1 MNIKKQLGSKI
12 KRLRQKKGYTQ
23 EQLAEKMGIATR
35 TLSGIE
41 IGENFVTAETLEKV
55 LDVLEVSGSELF
67 AFDHL
72 KPKEDLIN
80 ESVSEL
86 HSIEDRDKIE
96 IIYKIVKATMN
107 D

>member
-1 MNIKKQLGSKI
+1 M
-12 KRLRQKKGYTQ
+12 RQKRGFTQ

-55 LDVLEVSGSELF
+55 LDVLDVSGSELF

-72 KPKEDLIN
+72 KPQEELVDEIISDLHGIK
-80 ESVSEL
+80 
-86 HSIEDRDKIE
+86 DREKIE
-96 IIYKIVKATMN
+96 TIYKIVKATIN
-107 D
+107 E

>member
-12 KRLRQKKGYTQ
+12 KRLRQKRGLTQ
-23 EQLAEKMGIATR
+23 EQLAEQIGIATR

-55 LDVLEVSGSELF
+55 FDVLNISSTELF
-67 AFDHL
+67 AFDHI
-72 KPKEDLIN
+72 KPKEELIN
-80 ESVSEL
+80 EIVSDL
-86 HSIEDRDKIE
+86 KNLEDRDKIE
-96 IIYKIVKATMN
+96 TIYKIIKATIN

>member
-12 KRLRQKKGYTQ
+12 KRLRQKRGLTQ
-23 EQLAEKMGIATR
+23 EQLAEQIGIATR

-55 LDVLEVSGSELF
+55 FDVLNISSTELF
-67 AFDHL
+67 AFDHI
-72 KPKEDLIN
+72 KPKEELIN
-80 ESVSEL
+80 EIVSDL
-86 HSIEDRDKIE
+86 KTLNDREKIE
-96 IIYKIVKATMN
+96 TIYKIIKATIN

>member
-12 KRLRQKKGYTQ
+12 KRLRQKRGYTQ
-23 EQLAEKMGIATR
+23 EQLAEQIGIATR

-41 IGENFVTAETLEKV
+41 IGENFVTADTLEKV
-55 LDVLEVSGSELF
+55 FDVLNVTSTELF

-72 KPKEDLIN
+72 RPNEELIKEIVDDLQGLKN
-80 ESVSEL
+80 
-86 HSIEDRDKIE
+86 RDKIE
-96 IIYKIVKATMN
+96 TIYKIIKATIN

>member
-1 MNIKKQLGSKI
+1 MNIKKQLGTKI
-12 KRLRQKKGYTQ
+12 KRLRQKRGYTQ

-55 LDVLEVSGSELF
+55 FDVLNVSSSELF
-67 AFDHL
+67 AFDHI
-72 KPKEDLIN
+72 KPREELIN
-80 ESVSEL
+80 EIVSDLQNIQDSE
-86 HSIEDRDKIE
+86 KIE
-96 IIYKIVKATMN
+96 TIYKIVKATIH